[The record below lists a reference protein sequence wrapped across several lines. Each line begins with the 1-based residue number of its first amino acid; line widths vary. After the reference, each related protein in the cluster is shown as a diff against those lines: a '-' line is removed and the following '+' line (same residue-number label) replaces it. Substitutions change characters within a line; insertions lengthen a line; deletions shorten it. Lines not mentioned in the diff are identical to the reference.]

1 MSLISFQYTEKR
13 IKVFTILMSFGIYL
27 ISSLST
33 IAVFVLFAVKHGWP
47 KVSFFNHVPYES
59 RAAIYVTR

>member
-1 MSLISFQYTEKR
+1 MSCISFQYTEKR
-13 IKVFTILMSFGIYL
+13 IKIFTIFMSIGIYL
-27 ISSLST
+27 ISSLSM
-33 IAVFVLFAVKHGWP
+33 IAVFVVFAVNHGWP